1 MKVKIGLNILL
12 IFGFIYLSEI
22 VSAQTLIELQPSD
35 VQTLIKSKT
44 KQNAVLVNL
53 WATWCGPCIEEF
65 PDIVYL
71 AEKYK
76 DKLDVIFISGD
87 FPDDTLRV
95 KEYLQNQKVTWPTW
109 IKIGSESEFIDAVHP
124 KWSGALPFTIIF
136 KKGGEEVVYWENKA
150 EMSKFEEYIRIA
162 IQE

>member
-1 MKVKIGLNILL
+1 MNKNKCIKFFL
-12 IFGFIYLSEI
+12 IAVICLTAN
-22 VSAQTLIELQPSD
+22 SANAQVLIELHPSE
-35 VQTLIKSKT
+35 VQALIQSKT
-44 KQNAVLVNL
+44 IQKAVLVNL

-95 KEYLQNQKVTWPTW
+95 KEYLQNQKVNWPTW
-109 IKIGSESEFIDAVHP
+109 LKSGSESEFIDAVHSE
-124 KWSGALPFTIIF
+124 WAGALPFTVIY

-150 EMSKFEEYIRIA
+150 ELSKFEQFILKA
-162 IQE
+162 INN

>member
-1 MKVKIGLNILL
+1 MNKNNYIKVYLISLLCLTDLSVQAQIL
-12 IFGFIYLSEI
+12 E
-22 VSAQTLIELQPSD
+22 TLQPSE
-35 VQTLIKSKT
+35 VQTLIQSKT
-44 KQNAVLVNL
+44 KQKAVLVNL

-95 KEYLQNQKVTWPTW
+95 KEYLQNQKVNWPTW
-109 IKIGSESEFIDAVHP
+109 LKSGSESEFIDAVHSE
-124 KWSGALPFTIIF
+124 WSGALPFTIIY

-150 EMSKFEEYIRIA
+150 ELSKFEECILKTVNN
-162 IQE
+162 